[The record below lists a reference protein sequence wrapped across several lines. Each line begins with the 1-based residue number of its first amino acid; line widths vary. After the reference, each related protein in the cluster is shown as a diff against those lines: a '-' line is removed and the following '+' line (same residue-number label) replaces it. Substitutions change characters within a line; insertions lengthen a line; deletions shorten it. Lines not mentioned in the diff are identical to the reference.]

1 MITCE
6 NDILIIPDEY
16 KRMSLSELEREKK
29 EILKDLLSSERP
41 KKKVKENKKGIS
53 FKF

>member
-1 MITCE
+1 MITYE

-16 KRMSLSELEREKK
+16 KRMSLSELDRVKK
-29 EILKDLLSSERP
+29 EILKELLSSERP
-41 KKKVKENKKGIS
+41 KRKVKENKKGIS